1 MEFSAVF
8 YLSCGN
14 KNELVNNRC
23 TLCEHSIVMNKN
35 SNNYYYYIDAGIRL
49 GYNTS
54 KEKDGRNQNE

>member
-8 YLSCGN
+8 YLPCG
-14 KNELVNNRC
+14 KYEL
-23 TLCEHSIVMNKN
+23 MNKI
-35 SNNYYYYIDAGIRL
+35 SNNYYYYIDDGIRL

>member
-1 MEFSAVF
+1 
-8 YLSCGN
+8 
-14 KNELVNNRC
+14 
-23 TLCEHSIVMNKN
+23 MNKY